1 MNTKLLY
8 FNLMPINEK
17 LRNRTQFREHSDGT
31 SVMDIIHGTPSSS
44 QFGGTTTI
52 SYSYPSMS
60 NKLTKLC
67 SKQNM
72 GDGRLWTIKP

>member
-1 MNTKLLY
+1 
-8 FNLMPINEK
+8 MPINEK

-67 SKQNM
+67 SIDAIHQNKIWVM
-72 GDGRLWTIKP
+72 GDFGQ